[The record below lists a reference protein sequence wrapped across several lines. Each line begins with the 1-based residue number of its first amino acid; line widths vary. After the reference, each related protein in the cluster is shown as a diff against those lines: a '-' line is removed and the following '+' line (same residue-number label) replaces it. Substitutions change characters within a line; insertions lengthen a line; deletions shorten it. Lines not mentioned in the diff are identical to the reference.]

1 MRVPILYRISRVFVR
16 IGVYGY
22 FRRLEI
28 TGQQNIP
35 SDGPVIFASN
45 HPHSITD
52 ALLLGLGTGRM
63 LHFIA
68 HSGLFRSRFK
78 AWFLRSSG
86 VIPVYR
92 PKDVEGAPDKNTA
105 MFAACHDVLRQG
117 ASIGIFPE
125 GTSEEERR
133 VQKLKTGTAR
143 IALSAEKEAQWQMG
157 LTIVPVGLNFE
168 SRQHFRSQVLV
179 RFGKPIVVAEFKQ
192 QYSEDEVKT
201 VNELTAR
208 LQDSL
213 RREVVNVE
221 RSEFDTLL
229 RNVVKVYKC
238 ELMERIDLEIPG
250 ETLFEKDQTLN
261 REFARALDFFYDR
274 SPEVIWG
281 LARMMEQYQERRHE
295 LRLRD
300 ELLREEEGPSVRA
313 EMIRFLVMGAMGL
326 PLAIFGSLGNALP
339 YELTGLVVR
348 LFAVDLTKRHSFQFL
363 AGLVL
368 FLGWYSIILMKAL
381 PLLGGWLTLALSAS
395 LPLTGLFARQYM
407 LRMRKRR
414 RWLRFAWLEFQLGY
428 KIRELR
434 QMRRRLIRE
443 LDASLSEYLR
453 ALKEES

>member
-1 MRVPILYRISRVFVR
+1 MHVPILYRISRIFVR

-28 TGQQNIP
+28 TGRQNIP
-35 SDGPVIFASN
+35 PTGPVIFASN

-68 HSGLFRSRFK
+68 HSGLFRSKFK

-92 PKDVEGAPDKNTA
+92 PKDVEGAPDKNFS
-105 MFAACHDVLRQG
+105 MFTACHDVLRQG
-117 ASIGIFPE
+117 GSIGIFPE
-125 GTSEEERR
+125 GTSAEERR

-143 IALSAEKEAQWQMG
+143 IALSAEQDADWTMG

-168 SRQHFRSQVLV
+168 SRQRFRSRVLV
-179 RFGKPIVVAEFKQ
+179 RFGKPIEVAALRQ
-192 QYSEDEVKT
+192 QYCDDEVET
-201 VNELTAR
+201 VNSLTSR

-229 RNVVKVYKC
+229 RDVVKIYKG
-238 ELMERIDLEIPG
+238 ELMERVDLEIPG
-250 ETLFEKDQTLN
+250 ETNFEKDQTLN
-261 REFARALDFFYDR
+261 REFARALDFFYER

-281 LARMMEQYQERRHE
+281 LARMMEEYQARRHK

-300 ELLREEEGPSVRA
+300 ELLRKEEGPSVRA
-313 EMIRFLVMGAMGL
+313 EMIRFLVMGAIGL
-326 PLAIFGSLGNALP
+326 PLAVFGAIGNALP
-339 YELTGLVVR
+339 YVLTDRIVR
-348 LFAVDLTKRHSFQFL
+348 VLAVDLTKRHSFQFL
-363 AGLVL
+363 IGLAL
-368 FLGWYSIILMKAL
+368 FLGWYGFLLTEAFPVFGGWFTLGLFFAL
-381 PLLGGWLTLALSAS
+381 PLS
-395 LPLTGLFARQYM
+395 GLFARQYI
-407 LRMRKRR
+407 LRMRRRR

-434 QMRRRLIRE
+434 QLRRRLIRE
-443 LDASLSEYLR
+443 LDASLAEYMQALR
-453 ALKEES
+453 EES